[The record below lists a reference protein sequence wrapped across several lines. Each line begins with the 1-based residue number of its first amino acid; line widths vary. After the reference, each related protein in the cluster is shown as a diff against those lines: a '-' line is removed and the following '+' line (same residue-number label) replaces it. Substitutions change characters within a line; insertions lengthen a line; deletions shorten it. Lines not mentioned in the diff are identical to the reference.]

1 VKLAAAALFV
11 LLSLVPGA
19 FQIHATEPVDAAAIA
34 KIRDEGL
41 TRSRTM
47 DTIFWLTDRYGPR
60 LTGSPEFEEAGDW
73 VVKRLQSWGIENV
86 HKERFSSGHGWSL
99 LNFHATMTSPRAMPI
114 IGMPKAWTPGTN
126 GTIVADVVR
135 PVITTEV
142 DAARWRGK
150 LRGKIV
156 LTQSARAVRMYEHGD
171 GDVLRYADQNGK
183 WRDEAMTPHP
193 LPADEDD
200 DEADAAPAR
209 GRAASD
215 AFDLARFYQA
225 EGVVA
230 LFDRGPSGDLASGG
244 SDLSWVQQRPDGGT
258 IFVQNGA
265 SPYADPAGTLPQV
278 TLAVEHYNRIVRL
291 LQHDVRVT
299 VELNI
304 QARFTAETAAH
315 PNSFNVI
322 GDIPG
327 TDNAAEIVLLGAH
340 LDSWH
345 GGTGATDNAA
355 GVAAMMDA
363 VRIIKTLGARP
374 RRTIRIGL
382 WGDEETGMRGS
393 AAYVR
398 AHVGGGDAPATDT
411 AKVSVYFNLDNGT
424 GPIRG
429 VWTEGN
435 AAVQPVFEAWSAPLA
450 DLGVTMIS
458 PRGVPSTDHVSFRR
472 AGIPSFQ
479 FVQER
484 YEYNSRTHHSTM
496 DVYDRIQPDDVKQA
510 ATVAAVFAW
519 AAAQRDE
526 PLPRMPAASSGR

>member
-1 VKLAAAALFV
+1 VKLAAVALSV
-11 LLSLVPGA
+11 LLSLVPGV
-19 FQIHATEPVDAAAIA
+19 FQTRASESVDTATIA

-41 TRSRTM
+41 TRSQVM

-73 VVKRLQSWGIENV
+73 AVKRLQAWGLANV
-86 HKERFSSGHGWSL
+86 HKERFPSGHGWSL

-142 DAARWRGK
+142 DAAQWRGK

-156 LTQSARAVRMYEHGD
+156 LTQSARPVRMYEHGD

-183 WRDEAMTPHP
+183 WRDEAMTPHAQP
-193 LPADEDD
+193 PDD
-200 DEADAAPAR
+200 DEDAATSAPN
-209 GRAASD
+209 G
-215 AFDLARFYQA
+215 AFNLLRFYQS

-230 LFDRGPSGDLASGG
+230 LFDRGPSGDLAPGG

-265 SPYADPAGTLPQV
+265 SPYADPAATLPQV
-278 TLAVEHYNRIVRL
+278 TLAVEHYNRMVRL
-291 LQHDVRVT
+291 LEHGVPVT

-304 QARFTAETAAH
+304 QARFTDETAAH

-322 GDIPG
+322 GEIPG
-327 TDNAAEIVLLGAH
+327 TDKADEVVLLGAH

-363 VRIIKTLGARP
+363 VRIIETLGLRP
-374 RRTIRIGL
+374 KRTIRIGL
-382 WGDEETGMRGS
+382 WGDEETDLHGS

-398 AHVGGGDAPATDT
+398 THLGTHDAPTSDA
-411 AKVSVYFNLDNGT
+411 AKLSVYFNLDNGT

-435 AAVQPVFEAWSAPLA
+435 AAVQPIFQAWSAPLA

-519 AAAQRDE
+519 QAAQRDDL
-526 PLPRMPAASSGR
+526 LPRMPAGRNGR

>member
-1 VKLAAAALFV
+1 MRFRTAVSLFA
-11 LLSLVPGA
+11 LLSFVPGA
-19 FQIHATEPVDAAAIA
+19 FQTRAAESVDADIA
-34 KIRDEGL
+34 RIRDEGL
-41 TRSRTM
+41 TRSQVM

-60 LTGSPEFEEAGDW
+60 LTGSPELEEAGDW
-73 VVKRLQSWGIENV
+73 VVKRLQSWGIANV
-86 HKERFSSGHGWSL
+86 HKERFSSGRGWSL

-126 GTIVADVVR
+126 GTVVADVVR
-135 PVITTEV
+135 PVIATAA

-183 WRDEAMTPHP
+183 WRAEAMTPHA
-193 LPADEDD
+193 LPADEDE
-200 DEADAAPAR
+200 EA
-209 GRAASD
+209 AASAPD
-215 AFDLARFYQA
+215 GAFNLLRFYQS

-230 LFDRGPSGDLASGG
+230 LFDRGSSSDLASAG

-265 SPYADPAGTLPQV
+265 SPYADPAATLPQV
-278 TLAVEHYNRIVRL
+278 TLAVEHYNRMVRL
-291 LQHDVRVT
+291 LEHGVPVT
-299 VELNI
+299 VELNV
-304 QARFTAETAAH
+304 QARFTDETDAH

-322 GDIPG
+322 GEIPG
-327 TDNAAEIVLLGAH
+327 TDKAGEVVLLGAH

-363 VRIIKTLGARP
+363 MRIIETLGLRP
-374 RRTIRIGL
+374 RRTIRVGL
-382 WGDEETGMRGS
+382 WGDEETGLHGS

-398 AHVGGGDAPATDT
+398 THLGTPEAPAADA
-411 AKVSVYFNLDNGT
+411 AKLSVYFNLDNGT

-429 VWTEGN
+429 VWTEGS
-435 AAVQPVFEAWSAPLA
+435 AAVQAIFEAWSAPLA

-458 PRGVPSTDHVSFRR
+458 PRGVPSTDHLSFRR

-510 ATVAAVFAW
+510 ATVAAAFAW
-519 AAAQRDE
+519 QAAQRDDL
-526 PLPRMPAASSGR
+526 LPRMPVARSSR

>member
-1 VKLAAAALFV
+1 M
-11 LLSLVPGA
+11 SLVPGV
-19 FQIHATEPVDAAAIA
+19 FQTRAPESVDTATIA

-41 TRSRTM
+41 KRSQVM

-73 VVKRLQSWGIENV
+73 VVKRLQSWGIANV
-86 HKERFSSGHGWSL
+86 HKERFPSGHGWSL

-135 PVITTEV
+135 PVIATEV

-171 GDVLRYADQNGK
+171 GDVLRYADHDGK
-183 WRDEAMTPHP
+183 WLAEAMTPHP
-193 LPADEDD
+193 QPADD
-200 DEADAAPAR
+200 DELSAAPAQ
-209 GRAASD
+209 GRAAAA
-215 AFDLARFYQA
+215 AFDLMRFYRS

-230 LFDRGPSGDLASGG
+230 LFDRGPSSDLAPGG

-265 SPYADPAGTLPQV
+265 SPYADPAATLPQV
-278 TLAVEHYNRIVRL
+278 TLAVEHYNRMVRL
-291 LQHDVRVT
+291 LEHGIAVT

-304 QARFTAETAAH
+304 QARFTDETAAH

-322 GDIPG
+322 GEIPG
-327 TDNAAEIVLLGAH
+327 TDKAGEVVLLGAH

-363 VRIIKTLGARP
+363 LRIIKTLGLQP
-374 RRTIRIGL
+374 RRTIRVGL
-382 WGDEETGMRGS
+382 WGDEETDLHGS

-398 AHVGGGDAPATDT
+398 THLGTRDAPMPEA
-411 AKVSVYFNLDNGT
+411 AALSVYFNLDNGT

-429 VWTEGN
+429 VWTEGH
-435 AAVQPVFEAWSAPLA
+435 AAVQPIFEAWSAPLA

-458 PRGVPSTDHVSFRR
+458 PRSVPSTDHISFRR

-519 AAAQRDE
+519 QAAQRDTL
-526 PLPRMPAASSGR
+526 LPRMPAAQSGR

>member
-1 VKLAAAALFV
+1 V
-11 LLSLVPGA
+11 LLSFSPGA
-19 FQIHATEPVDAAAIA
+19 FQTRAAESVDTDAIA

-41 TRSRTM
+41 KQSQVM

-73 VVKRLQSWGIENV
+73 VVARLQSWGLSNV

-114 IGMPKAWTPGTN
+114 IGMPKAWTPGTH

-135 PVITTEV
+135 PIITTAV

-171 GDVLRYADQNGK
+171 GDVLRYTDQHGK

-193 LPADEDD
+193 LPAEEDEDD
-200 DEADAAPAR
+200 TGAAPAR
-209 GRAASD
+209 GRSARD
-215 AFDLARFYQA
+215 VFDLMQFYQS
-225 EGVVA
+225 EGVAA

-265 SPYADPAGTLPQV
+265 SPYADPAATLPQV
-278 TLAVEHYNRIVRL
+278 TLAVEHYNRMVRL
-291 LQHDVRVT
+291 LEHDVRVT

-304 QARFTAETAAH
+304 QARFTDETAAH

-322 GDIPG
+322 GEIPG
-327 TDNAAEIVLLGAH
+327 TDKAGEVVLLGAH

-363 VRIIKTLGARP
+363 VRIVETLGLRP

-382 WGDEETGMRGS
+382 WGDEETGLHGS

-398 AHVGGGDAPATDT
+398 AHLGTADAPAPDA
-411 AKVSVYFNLDNGT
+411 AKLSVYLNLDNGT

-429 VWTEGN
+429 VWTEAN
-435 AAVQPVFEAWSAPLA
+435 AAVQAIFDAWSAPLA

-458 PRGVPSTDHVSFRR
+458 PRGVPSTDHLSFRR

-519 AAAQRDE
+519 QAAQRDDL
-526 PLPRMPAASSGR
+526 LPRVPAARSGR